1 MTLRSLFGRAAS
13 TLLILGLAACGGG
26 GGGDAPTFTV
36 GGTVTGLAAGTQI
49 VLNNGGNDPL
59 TVSANSTFVFS
70 KTVPA
75 NGSYLVTITTQPVG
89 QTCSVANFQ
98 GAGVTANVTNV
109 NVTCSAVTHTVGGT
123 VSGLAAGQQVT
134 LNNNGADALA
144 VGADGVFTFATPVA
158 YNGSYA
164 VTVGVQP
171 TGQTC
176 TVSSGSGAGVVA
188 NISDVAV
195 TCSTNTFTVGG
206 AVTGLASGQQVT
218 LNNNTGDPLTVTA
231 DGSFTFATP
240 VAFNGGYAVT
250 VGTQPTG
257 QTCSVSN
264 GTGAG
269 VTANVAN
276 VAVTC
281 STNTFT
287 IGGTVTG
294 LAAGQQVTLN
304 NNAGDPLTVTADG
317 SFTFT
322 TPVNFNGSY
331 AVTVGTQPTGQTC
344 SVSNGTGSGVTANVS
359 NANVTCSTNT
369 FTIGGTVSGLA
380 AGQQVTLYNNGGN
393 AKIVAANG
401 AYTFTTPV
409 NYNGSYA
416 VTVNT
421 QPTGQTCSVSN
432 GTGAGVTANVSN
444 VNITCSTN
452 TFTIGGT
459 VSGLAAGQQVTLFNN
474 GGDAKIIGA
483 NGAYTFTTPVNYNGS
498 YAVTVN
504 AQPTGQTCSVS
515 NGTGSNV
522 SANVGNANITCS
534 TNTYTIGGTV
544 SGLAAGQQ
552 VTLFN
557 NGGDAKTVTA
567 DGAFT
572 FTTPVNYNGSYAV
585 TVSTQPTGE
594 TCRITNGTGSNLAAN
609 VTSVSVNCRL
619 PLAYVTNKIDNTVSQ
634 FKINLDGT
642 LTSIGAPVNTGVTP
656 NVVTVDPT
664 GRFAYVANFGD
675 NPGSG
680 GTQGTTVSQYLIDAT
695 TGALTPNG
703 TATTGLNPYSIAID
717 PTGQYAYVTNQG
729 AGTVSQFTI
738 NANGTLSALGTPV
751 ATGSKPY
758 QVTIDPTGKYV
769 YVANLA
775 DAGTV
780 GGVSQYTIS
789 GTGEL
794 VPMSPALVSTTTA
807 GNGLGGAIGV
817 AVNPAGTYAYVT
829 NLFDKTITRFSIG
842 GTGALT
848 PVVEAAQITGTTPY
862 PMSISPDGQHAFWS
876 NKSDYDIQPCTFAV
890 SGQLACNGGDRLGAI
905 DNEPQYMAVDPFGRY
920 VYAVSYNAGG
930 PSSVTQFAIGAGAGV
945 TRLSPTS
952 AATGNGSFSITTTR

>member
-369 FTIGGTVSGLA
+369 F
-380 AGQQVTLYNNGGN
+380 
-393 AKIVAANG
+393 
-401 AYTFTTPV
+401 
-409 NYNGSYA
+409 
-416 VTVNT
+416 
-421 QPTGQTCSVSN
+421 
-432 GTGAGVTANVSN
+432 
-444 VNITCSTN
+444 
-452 TFTIGGT
+452 
-459 VSGLAAGQQVTLFNN
+459 
-474 GGDAKIIGA
+474 
-483 NGAYTFTTPVNYNGS
+483 
-498 YAVTVN
+498 
-504 AQPTGQTCSVS
+504 
-515 NGTGSNV
+515 
-522 SANVGNANITCS
+522 
-534 TNTYTIGGTV
+534 TIGGTV

>member
-89 QTCSVANFQ
+89 QTCTVANFQ

-369 FTIGGTVSGLA
+369 F
-380 AGQQVTLYNNGGN
+380 
-393 AKIVAANG
+393 
-401 AYTFTTPV
+401 
-409 NYNGSYA
+409 
-416 VTVNT
+416 
-421 QPTGQTCSVSN
+421 
-432 GTGAGVTANVSN
+432 
-444 VNITCSTN
+444 
-452 TFTIGGT
+452 
-459 VSGLAAGQQVTLFNN
+459 
-474 GGDAKIIGA
+474 
-483 NGAYTFTTPVNYNGS
+483 
-498 YAVTVN
+498 
-504 AQPTGQTCSVS
+504 
-515 NGTGSNV
+515 
-522 SANVGNANITCS
+522 
-534 TNTYTIGGTV
+534 TIGGTV

>member
-421 QPTGQTCSVSN
+421 
-432 GTGAGVTANVSN
+432 
-444 VNITCSTN
+444 
-452 TFTIGGT
+452 
-459 VSGLAAGQQVTLFNN
+459 
-474 GGDAKIIGA
+474 
-483 NGAYTFTTPVNYNGS
+483 
-498 YAVTVN
+498 
-504 AQPTGQTCSVS
+504 QPTGQTCSVS